1 MKETLIARLQ
11 EGNLRWQQRQDEQTA
26 MRRKTAA
33 EGQQPYAIVI
43 ACSDSRV
50 IPEQL
55 FDAGLGE
62 LFVIRVAGNVLD
74 RHQLGSIEYAA
85 GHLHCRLILMLG
97 HTGCGA
103 VGAALDR
110 GGDGFIQYITDE
122 ILLAVGEE
130 RDPVLACERNVR
142 RGVEILRREF
152 REHPEIPTEKL
163 EIRGAVYDIASGE
176 VRWLED

>member
-1 MKETLIARLQ
+1 M
-11 EGNLRWQQRQDEQTA
+11 
-26 MRRKTAA
+26 
-33 EGQQPYAIVI
+33 V

-50 IPEQL
+50 IPEQI
-55 FDAGLGE
+55 FDAQLGE

-122 ILLAVGEE
+122 ILLAAGEE
-130 RDPVLACERNVR
+130 RDALRACEKNVEH
-142 RGVEILRREF
+142 GVALLRREF
-152 REHPEIPTEKL
+152 AAHPEIPAGEL
-163 EIRGAVYDIASGE
+163 EILGAVYDVESGE
-176 VRWLED
+176 VRWL